1 MKNLKLIST
10 RTASGAAL
18 AALVIAVGLMAAPAS
33 ASAAQTSQRESTET
47 SGALINGPIIDLG
60 DLLGDIN
67 IGQFQ

>member
-1 MKNLKLIST
+1 MKNLKLISA

-18 AALVIAVGLMAAPAS
+18 ATLVIAVGLVAAPGG
-33 ASAAQTSQRESTET
+33 ASAAQASQPESTET

>member
-1 MKNLKLIST
+1 MKNLKLINA
-10 RTASGAAL
+10 RTVSGAAL
-18 AALVIAVGLMAAPAS
+18 AAILISVGLMAAPGG
-33 ASAAQTSQRESTET
+33 ASAAETSPTDSTET

>member
-1 MKNLKLIST
+1 MKNLKLINA
-10 RTASGAAL
+10 RTVSGAAL
-18 AALVIAVGLMAAPAS
+18 AAILISVGLMAAPVS
-33 ASAAQTSQRESTET
+33 ASAAETSPTDSIEA